1 MILIVSDNRHHC
13 RPLLTCVERIS
24 ENCELVCTSS
34 GVIQRCLQKRY
45 PVIIIDSYSK
55 LAEHFELI
63 AQLQTKLPDSAII
76 VMAHQG
82 CDSER
87 IVSLEL
93 GAQDYIEYPFNPAE
107 VQARIRVQLRR
118 AAGRTAEDK
127 TSEHPVRIGRFY
139 IDNSYHRAELD
150 GQALPLTAKEFSLLH
165 FLASHPDQVFS
176 REQLLTSVWGYHYGG
191 FEYTVASHVNRLRA
205 KLGKTKA
212 GAHLV
217 QTVWGVGYKFNSD
230 CLQLSQSA

>member
-1 MILIVSDNRHHC
+1 MILIVSDNRHQS
-13 RPLLTCVERIS
+13 RQLLQCVERVNVAHDI
-24 ENCELVCTSS
+24 VCTAS
-34 GVIQRCLQKRY
+34 GVLQRCLHRRY
-45 PVIIIDSYSK
+45 PLIIIESHCR

-63 AQLQTKLPDSAII
+63 RQLQLKLPDSAII

-87 IVSLEL
+87 IMSLEL

-118 AAGRTAEDK
+118 AELRGGVNVAE
-127 TSEHPVRIGRFY
+127 ERPVKIGPFFM
-139 IDNSYHRAELD
+139 DNSYHRAELD
-150 GQALPLTAKEFSLLH
+150 GESLPLTAREFSLLH

-191 FEYTVASHVNRLRA
+191 FEHTVASHVNRLRS
-205 KLGKTKA
+205 KLGKTTA

-217 QTVWGVGYKFNSD
+217 ETVWGVGYKFNSA
-230 CLQLSQSA
+230 CLQLARSA

>member
-1 MILIVSDNRHHC
+1 MILIVSDNRHYC
-13 RPLLTCVERIS
+13 RPLLSCIERVSDDCDVIRAA
-24 ENCELVCTSS
+24 S

-45 PVIIIDSYSK
+45 PVIIIDSASK
-55 LAEHFELI
+55 LAEHYELI
-63 AQLQTKLPDSAII
+63 RQLQVKLPDSAVI

-87 IVSLEL
+87 ILSLEL

-107 VQARIRVQLRR
+107 VQARVRVQLRR
-118 AAGRTAEDK
+118 AAGRTIEENAPER
-127 TSEHPVRIGRFY
+127 PVRIGSFY

-150 GQALPLTAKEFSLLH
+150 GEPLPLTAKEFSLLH

-191 FEYTVASHVNRLRA
+191 YEHTVASHVNRLRTKLA
-205 KLGKTKA
+205 KNKA
-212 GAHLV
+212 GALLV
-217 QTVWGVGYKFNSD
+217 ETVWGVGYKFNSA
-230 CLQLSQSA
+230 CLQFARTA